1 MNESASASTGLSFP
15 TGSDGSSGA
24 DAATTVHLFSEI
36 EQGGTI
42 SQESIATKLGIAV
55 GLTNAY
61 IKKCV
66 RKGYIKM
73 QRVPAR
79 RYAYFLTPA
88 GFAEKAS
95 LTAEYLSHSFSF
107 FRRARSQCQEQ
118 LAYCA
123 RRGWNRVLL
132 AGTGELA
139 EVAVLSA
146 MEIPEVRLTGILA
159 PGKNIGH
166 FAGLPVLSSAGG
178 DFDAVLITDT
188 ARPHVTYE
196 NLRQQMNDDRIL
208 LVPLLHIVRKDCSAA
223 ER

>member
-1 MNESASASTGLSFP
+1 MNEIVATPSGLSFP
-15 TGSDGSSGA
+15 NGPDGSPGS

-36 EQGGTI
+36 EQGCTI

-66 RKGYIKM
+66 LKGYIKM

-107 FRRARSQCQEQ
+107 FRRARHQCHEQ
-118 LAYCA
+118 LDYCTK
-123 RRGWNRVLL
+123 RGWKRVLL

-146 MEIPEVRLTGILA
+146 MELPDIKLIGVLA
-159 PGKNIGH
+159 PGTDARH
-166 FAGLPVLSSAGG
+166 FAGLPILSACGNE
-178 DFDAVLITDT
+178 FDAVLVTDSV
-188 ARPHVTYE
+188 RPHETYE
-196 NLRQQMNDDRIL
+196 SLRGQVPDARIL
-208 LVPLLHIVRKDCSAA
+208 LVPLLHVVRKKAV
-223 ER
+223 ETEL